1 MTTVPQPR
9 KPGSGFAYDDPST
22 PSELTADCRAA
33 EARLAPSDADGSLG
47 APARAERIARAA
59 ARTAPSIRF
68 EDLPREAAERD
79 VDPTAA
85 ARRIAVALDL

>member
-33 EARLAPSDADGSLG
+33 EARLALPDAADSPV
-47 APARAERIARAA
+47 APAWVDRVARAA
-59 ARTAPSIRF
+59 VRPAPSIRF
-68 EDLPREAAERD
+68 EDLPREVAKRE